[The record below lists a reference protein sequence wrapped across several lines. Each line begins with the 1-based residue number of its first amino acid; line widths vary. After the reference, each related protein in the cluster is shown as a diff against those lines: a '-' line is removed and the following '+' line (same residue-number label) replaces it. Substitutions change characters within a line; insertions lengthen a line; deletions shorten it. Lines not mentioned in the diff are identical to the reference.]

1 MQEHEEYTEFYERG
15 GSVADAHLQERSL
28 GNLLAH
34 ALLLFRESF
43 EQRKSNA
50 SAERIVNELEPNK
63 RTSIL

>member
-1 MQEHEEYTEFYERG
+1 MRNIRSFMNEAGR
-15 GSVADAHLQERSL
+15 SPDAHLQERSL